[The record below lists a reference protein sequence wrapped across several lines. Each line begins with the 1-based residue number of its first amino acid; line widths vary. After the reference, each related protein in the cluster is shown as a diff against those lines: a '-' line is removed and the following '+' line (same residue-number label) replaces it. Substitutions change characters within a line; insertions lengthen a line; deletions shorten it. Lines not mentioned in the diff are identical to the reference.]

1 MNKHQMTAERLRCL
15 VFYDPKTGLFR
26 RLVRNT
32 NATAGWPDKAGY
44 MHLMVDAKTY
54 SAHRL
59 AWLYMTGEW
68 PRNDID
74 HINGRRSDNRF
85 CNLRDVP
92 KNFNMQN
99 ERRARKNNPTGLMG
113 AQFRKD
119 RGKWFAALRVDGK
132 FRRFGSFETPEE
144 AHAAYVEAKRI
155 HHPGFTL

>member
-1 MNKHQMTAERLRCL
+1 MTAERLRNL
-15 VFYDPKTGLFR
+15 VTYDPLTGLFQ

-32 NATAGWPDKAGY
+32 NATCGWPDKAGY
-44 MHLMVDAKTY
+44 LYLMIDTKVY

-74 HINGRRSDNRF
+74 HINGQRADNRF
-85 CNLRDVP
+85 ANLRDVP

-99 ERRARKNNPTGLMG
+99 ERRARINNKSGLMG
-113 AQFRKD
+113 VQFRKD
-119 RGKWFAALRVDGK
+119 RGKFVAVLRINGK
-132 FRRFGSFETPEE
+132 SKRFGAFDTPEA
-144 AHAAYVEAKRI
+144 AHAAYVEAKRL